1 MTTATDKHLQCWGNA
16 TYNRV
21 ETEREIP
28 KLEFNH
34 VWVWVGVAIK
44 LENQKEGYD
53 DYLYRIPIWKKEH
66 NRTDRSN
73 DRNKD
78 Q

>member
-16 TYNRV
+16 TYNCV

-34 VWVWVGVAIK
+34 V
-44 LENQKEGYD
+44 
-53 DYLYRIPIWKKEH
+53 
-66 NRTDRSN
+66 
-73 DRNKD
+73 
-78 Q
+78 